1 MNKIIEKRKKKQ
13 LSESW
18 LWRSTA
24 TIIQYLRGF
33 NLFDFIHKDHVI
45 SKIPFLL
52 FLVLLALL
60 LIANSYYTERI
71 IRQIDRTTQEVKEL
85 QTEFITGRSELM
97 FNTNQSQVAALL
109 DSIGLKISRT
119 APCKIT
125 VPASQDNIQRH
136 E

>member
-1 MNKIIEKRKKKQ
+1 MNKIIERRQKKQ
-13 LSESW
+13 QSEGW
-18 LWRSTA
+18 LWRGAA
-24 TIIQYLRGF
+24 TMLQYFRALNFFGFIQ
-33 NLFDFIHKDHVI
+33 KDHVI
-45 SKIPFLL
+45 SKIPFIL
-52 FLVLLALL
+52 FLVMLALL

-71 IRQIDRTTQEVKEL
+71 IRQIDKTTYEIKEL

-119 APCKIT
+119 APYKIT
-125 VPASQDNIQRH
+125 VHTSLTNEKRH